1 MARLFCFTISREGV
15 SFMKSIKD
23 VNDFKK
29 FIKMNQ
35 EEFYEKIVKAD
46 DISIN
51 DEWMQEKQWDEYYK
65 EGEKKNGE
73 I

>member
-1 MARLFCFTISREGV
+1 
-15 SFMKSIKD
+15 MKAIKD

-46 DISIN
+46 DISIK

-65 EGEKKNGE
+65 EREEKNGK

>member
-1 MARLFCFTISREGV
+1 
-15 SFMKSIKD
+15 MKAIKD

-65 EGEKKNGE
+65 EGEEKNGK